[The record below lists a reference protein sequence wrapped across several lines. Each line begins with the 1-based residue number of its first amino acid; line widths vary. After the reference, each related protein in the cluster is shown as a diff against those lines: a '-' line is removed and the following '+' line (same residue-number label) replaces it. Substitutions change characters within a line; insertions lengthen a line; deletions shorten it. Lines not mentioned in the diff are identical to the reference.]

1 MYMVHTYIVCTTMRM
16 QNAATGSERECSCM
30 IACTDKSL
38 AEINLLA
45 CKPAK
50 LEQYM
55 LYCTYYIVCIPIASR
70 KETTAAAAVSGRRA
84 DRLDAGGGSKGIVMS
99 SFVIRPEQFTTLA
112 SFFMGGHKKVHAGGH
127 YYPRCY
133 YTTYNAIAETCLPTA
148 RCGHHYRCRRRCT
161 TNRWAEWAKASL
173 SLK

>member
-1 MYMVHTYIVCTTMRM
+1 MQRRRRYITTITWRGKKYMVVIVCGGSVHAYVYGTYYIVCSTMRM

-55 LYCTYYIVCIPIASR
+55 LYCAYYIPIASR
-70 KETTAAAAVSGRRA
+70 KETTAAVVSVQR
-84 DRLDAGGGSKGIVMS
+84 
-99 SFVIRPEQFTTLA
+99 QQ
-112 SFFMGGHKKVHAGGH
+112 
-127 YYPRCY
+127 
-133 YTTYNAIAETCLPTA
+133 
-148 RCGHHYRCRRRCT
+148 
-161 TNRWAEWAKASL
+161 
-173 SLK
+173 

>member
-1 MYMVHTYIVCTTMRM
+1 MVVIVCGGLVHAYVYGTYVHSMRM

-55 LYCTYYIVCIPIASR
+55 LYCAYVLHSMYTSR
-70 KETTAAAAVSGRRA
+70 KETTAAVVSVRR
-84 DRLDAGGGSKGIVMS
+84 
-99 SFVIRPEQFTTLA
+99 QQ
-112 SFFMGGHKKVHAGGH
+112 
-127 YYPRCY
+127 
-133 YTTYNAIAETCLPTA
+133 
-148 RCGHHYRCRRRCT
+148 
-161 TNRWAEWAKASL
+161 
-173 SLK
+173 

>member
-1 MYMVHTYIVCTTMRM
+1 MVVIVCGGSVHAYVYGTIYYIVCSTMRM

-55 LYCTYYIVCIPIASR
+55 LYCAYYILCIPIASR
-70 KETTAAAAVSGRRA
+70 KETTAAVVSVRR
-84 DRLDAGGGSKGIVMS
+84 RRQQRVAGGQTGSA
-99 SFVIRPEQFTTLA
+99 LA
-112 SFFMGGHKKVHAGGH
+112 A
-127 YYPRCY
+127 
-133 YTTYNAIAETCLPTA
+133 A
-148 RCGHHYRCRRRCT
+148 
-161 TNRWAEWAKASL
+161 AKAS
-173 SLK
+173 

>member
-1 MYMVHTYIVCTTMRM
+1 MYMVLYYIVCSTMRM

-55 LYCTYYIVCIPIASR
+55 LYCAYILHSMYTSR
-70 KETTAAAAVSGRRA
+70 KETAAVVSVRRRRQQRVAGGQTDSALAAAA
-84 DRLDAGGGSKGIVMS
+84 
-99 SFVIRPEQFTTLA
+99 
-112 SFFMGGHKKVHAGGH
+112 
-127 YYPRCY
+127 
-133 YTTYNAIAETCLPTA
+133 
-148 RCGHHYRCRRRCT
+148 
-161 TNRWAEWAKASL
+161 KAS
-173 SLK
+173 

>member
-1 MYMVHTYIVCTTMRM
+1 MVVIVCGGSVHAYVYGTILHSTMRM

-55 LYCTYYIVCIPIASR
+55 LYCAYYIVCILAG
-70 KETTAAAAVSGRRA
+70 KRR
-84 DRLDAGGGSKGIVMS
+84 RRRWLVYGGSSKWQAG
-99 SFVIRPEQFTTLA
+99 RQARRWRRQQRHRDEQFR
-112 SFFMGGHKKVHAGGH
+112 HKA
-127 YYPRCY
+127 
-133 YTTYNAIAETCLPTA
+133 
-148 RCGHHYRCRRRCT
+148 
-161 TNRWAEWAKASL
+161 
-173 SLK
+173 

>member
-1 MYMVHTYIVCTTMRM
+1 MVVIVCGGLVHAYVYGTYVHSMRM

-55 LYCTYYIVCIPIASR
+55 LYCAYYIVCILAGKRRRRRWLVYGGSS
-70 KETTAAAAVSGRRA
+70 KWQAGRQAR
-84 DRLDAGGGSKGIVMS
+84 RWRRGGSKGIVMS

-112 SFFMGGHKKVHAGGH
+112 SFFMGGHKKGACGWPLLSQVLL
-127 YYPRCY
+127 YY
-133 YTTYNAIAETCLPTA
+133 L
-148 RCGHHYRCRRRCT
+148 
-161 TNRWAEWAKASL
+161 
-173 SLK
+173 